1 MNLKHTGTYFVTEI
15 QSKRKCDAGHAPT
28 AIHTRLLFS
37 LGLDGSLTFVNP
49 AKSFS
54 ICQLVRTNKCI
65 KNFKQSHYHEVGISL
80 SRFE

>member
-1 MNLKHTGTYFVTEI
+1 MYELKKYTYFVTEI

-37 LGLDGSLTFVNP
+37 LGIDGSLTFVNP

-54 ICQLVRTNKCI
+54 IWLGSKLASSQKAYPLWAY
-65 KNFKQSHYHEVGISL
+65 SY
-80 SRFE
+80 